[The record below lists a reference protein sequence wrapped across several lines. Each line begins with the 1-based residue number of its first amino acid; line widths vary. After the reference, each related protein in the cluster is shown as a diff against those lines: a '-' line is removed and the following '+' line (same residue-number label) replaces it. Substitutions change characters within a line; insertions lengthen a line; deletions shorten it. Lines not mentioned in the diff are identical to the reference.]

1 MFNRILTRLTLTLNV
16 LRHGE
21 RGAHPPRPPIPPL
34 TPEEVAEAQTF
45 FPLPK
50 FFLFGHARS
59 GTTLLM
65 RLTNLHPDVL
75 CNRQAHFFS
84 RRPTL
89 EALVA
94 HPDVANWLSRGSF
107 RWNRGRDLSPVVMR
121 AAADFILERD
131 ARRVGKTIVGD
142 KSPNSLLNGEAV
154 RLMHNLYPDARLIF
168 IVRDGR
174 DAALSHR
181 FQSFID
187 ATQHL
192 TKADW
197 KIRADFERT
206 PDSFRAQAESSP
218 PKSLFTEQGI
228 REAAQGWVANV
239 TETHALGQELYKD
252 RYHVLK
258 FEDLLAHPVE
268 EMIRV
273 WNFLGANT
281 TLPTLAQ
288 TVLDAQNVNRDAKW
302 QESKAG
308 GIADAIPKGQSG
320 SWQEFFSDRDKRVFV
335 EVAGEVLRV
344 WGYGETRGE

>member
-1 MFNRILTRLTLTLNV
+1 MLNRILTRLNLTFRVFL
-16 LRHGE
+16 HGP
-21 RGAHPPRPPIPPL
+21 RGVADPRPPIPPL
-34 TPEEVAEAQTF
+34 TPEEVAEAQSF

-50 FFLFGHARS
+50 FFIFGHARS

-75 CNRQAHFFS
+75 CQRQAHFFS

-89 EALVA
+89 EALVD

-131 ARRVGKTIVGD
+131 ARRAGKTIVGD

-154 RLMHNLYPDARLIF
+154 RLMHNIYPDARLIF

-192 TKADW
+192 TKSDW
-197 KIRADFERT
+197 KIRADFERA
-206 PDSFRAQAESSP
+206 PDSFRAP
-218 PKSLFTEQGI
+218 DKSLFTEKGI

-252 RYHVLK
+252 HYHFLK

-268 EMIRV
+268 EMMRV
-273 WNFLGANT
+273 WTFLGADT
-281 TLPTLAQ
+281 SLPTLAQ
-288 TVLDAQNVNRDAKW
+288 SVLDAQNVNRDAKW
-302 QESKAG
+302 QETKAG

-320 SWQEFFSDRDKRVFV
+320 SWQEFFSDRDKRVFE
-335 EVAGEVLRV
+335 EVAGGTLRN
-344 WGYGETRGE
+344 WGYGKVDR